1 MMPPLDT
8 SLLRVP
14 RSPAGDT
21 EAAISGVY
29 WHPGTGRKASM
40 PETKQDRE
48 LIELLNELR
57 VALPG
62 IQVLFAFLLVVPFS
76 QGFKD
81 VTDTQKLVFFLSFL
95 CTALATGFLIAPT
108 AYHRIRWRSRD
119 KERMLVTSNRLTIAG
134 TSFLAL
140 AMTLVV
146 FFISDFLYGTVSAW
160 ITAAAAAFF
169 AWLWFGLPILR
180 ALRD

>member
-1 MMPPLDT
+1 MRRFNQLP
-8 SLLRVP
+8 
-14 RSPAGDT
+14 
-21 EAAISGVY
+21 
-29 WHPGTGRKASM
+29 TGRKASM
-40 PETKQDRE
+40 PESKQDRE

-81 VTDTQKLVFFLSFL
+81 VTSAQKLVYFLSFL
-95 CTALATGFLIAPT
+95 STALATGFLIAPT

-119 KERMLVTSNRLTIAG
+119 KEQMLVSSNRMTIAG
-134 TSFLAL
+134 TIFLAL
-140 AMTLVV
+140 AMTFVV

-160 ITAAAAAFF
+160 VTAAAAAFF
-169 AWLWFGLPILR
+169 AWLWFGLPMVR
-180 ALRD
+180 ALKD